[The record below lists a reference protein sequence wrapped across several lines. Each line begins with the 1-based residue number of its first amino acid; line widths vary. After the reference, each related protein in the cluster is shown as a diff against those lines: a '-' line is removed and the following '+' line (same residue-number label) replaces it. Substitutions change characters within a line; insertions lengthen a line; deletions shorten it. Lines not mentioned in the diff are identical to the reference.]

1 MKNNFKFSWRADF
14 QSAGPV
20 YSMSLAG
27 RDARAPSKEVVL
39 TTILASILIVCF
51 FLLLSCSK
59 RAAQCPLCERDVH
72 RGMQVS
78 IKHNAIPMQT
88 CCMACALTYQA
99 QTKNVEIIAA
109 TDFLTNTKMDPVT
122 AFYLVGSDVSP
133 CMQDSKVQKF
143 VREPHSALHA
153 CYDRCEPGI
162 LGFRNEKDA
171 QEFQRSHGG
180 SIYHFN
186 QLPGVLPVKGTAH
199 HD

>member
-1 MKNNFKFSWRADF
+1 MKNDVVRAKTVETGFSPLMKGGVR
-14 QSAGPV
+14 GG
-20 YSMSLAG
+20 L
-27 RDARAPSKEVVL
+27 
-39 TTILASILIVCF
+39 ILLLCF
-51 FLLLSCSK
+51 FLLLSCSE

-72 RGMQVS
+72 QGMQVS
-78 IKHNAIPMQT
+78 IKHNSIPMQT

-109 TDFLTNTKMDPVT
+109 TDFLTNTKVDPGT
-122 AFYLVGSDVSP
+122 AFYVIGSDISP

-162 LGFRNEKDA
+162 LGFRNKKDA
-171 QEFQRSHGG
+171 QEFLRNHGG
-180 SIYHFN
+180 SIYQFN
-186 QLPGVLPVKGTAH
+186 QLAGFLPVKGKAH